1 MWLTSQK
8 SKTVY
13 NDIFFNFMQKAQFRQ
28 KMSLTTFLHSVH
40 DFFSFESFIHV
51 GLYCNIVVLNL
62 FTVPFCSILLQ
73 ALGNHEFDLT
83 PDGLAPY
90 LKDVDFDVISCNID
104 ASKEPVIDGLF
115 EKSVVKTVG
124 GELIGVVGYT
134 HSRTHELSQSRKLFE
149 MFIKDRWYR

>member
-1 MWLTSQK
+1 MTKFFLLFRAARGPKHYSLIK
-8 SKTVY
+8 FSVVY
-13 NDIFFNFMQKAQFRQ
+13 MY
-28 KMSLTTFLHSVH
+28 SV
-40 DFFSFESFIHV
+40 
-51 GLYCNIVVLNL
+51 LQ
-62 FTVPFCSILLQ
+62 Q

-124 GELIGVVGYT
+124 GEQIGVVGYT
-134 HSRTHELSQSRKLFE
+134 HSRTNEISQSRELFVI
-149 MFIKDRWYR
+149 FIKPRLTCFSLNARKRF